1 LFLGD
6 DGFMIT
12 DTYTESVRIYPES
25 RFEEFKRNPPAE
37 TIARVKSSHHG
48 NWLQAIAEGGQAC
61 SHWDYA
67 SGLTE
72 IGLLG
77 NVAIRANTRIEYDA
91 RKMRVTNVPE
101 ANRFLK
107 KEYPKGWILS

>member
-1 LFLGD
+1 
-6 DGFMIT
+6 MIT
-12 DTYTESVRIYPES
+12 DTYTETVRIYPES
-25 RFEEFKRNPPAE
+25 RYEEFKRNPPAE
-37 TIARVKSSHHG
+37 TIPRVAGTH
-48 NWLQAIAEGGQAC
+48 QAEWVRAILEGRQAC

-72 IGLLG
+72 VGLLG

-91 RKMRVTNVPE
+91 RKMRITNYPE